1 MPMSQDE
8 QQEAIRRAIEA
19 IQSGSAGQAAGSIA
33 GQNMP
38 SGQAQQAP
46 QPILPNP
53 VLNALPSDKPP
64 SSYGNAPTTSQAI
77 TGALQGA
84 EQKKQ
89 LEDLFR
95 STRE

>member
-38 SGQAQQAP
+38 SGQAQ